1 METKVCNTCNTE
13 QPVTNFHKFRNGV
26 RNYCS
31 KCSTE
36 MGKKYR
42 EQNPER
48 YESFKNTQKIKR
60 KTETDE
66 ERKIRNLK
74 KRAWKRGVSIEV
86 ILEEERIY
94 NLAESQNKKYCYDCK
109 NILNKSE
116 FAKHKLSG
124 DGLNTICKK
133 CRNKNL
139 MAYYHKNSEMM
150 NAKKT
155 EYNRKNKEKILARQ
169 RNYTKKRKET
179 DEMFKLCINLRLR
192 AKNYLK
198 IKRFDSRINK
208 KTSEMIGCSPAE
220 LKTYIE
226 EKFGDGMTWENYGK
240 YGWHI
245 DHIIPLSS
253 AKTKE
258 EAIRLSHHT
267 NLQPLWW
274 IDNIKKGKKLIN

>member
-1 METKVCNTCNTE
+1 
-13 QPVTNFHKFRNGV
+13 
-26 RNYCS
+26 
-31 KCSTE
+31 